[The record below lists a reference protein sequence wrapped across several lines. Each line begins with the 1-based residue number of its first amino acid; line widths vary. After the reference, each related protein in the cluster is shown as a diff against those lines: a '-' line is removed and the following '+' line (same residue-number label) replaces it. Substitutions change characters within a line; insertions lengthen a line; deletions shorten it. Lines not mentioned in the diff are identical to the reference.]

1 MIPARRQVMN
11 SLMIA
16 ASLYLPFSLFPLP
29 CLLLDS
35 LSPDADELA
44 ALPPGEYD
52 PEVLFQHLM
61 KIADDSFEAAA
72 REREAITAATWPQ
85 RRAALRARIMEMIGP
100 FPERTPLNPRLIGQV
115 ERDGYTIEKILFESR
130 PGFYVTANLYLPK
143 ARPGQVPGILFPCG
157 HSSNGKAEGRYQQ
170 ACQGLVKKGYAVLI
184 YDPLG
189 QGERSQYLD
198 RAAGENTLAI
208 GTTQHC
214 YDGIRLELIGYN
226 LANFRIWDGLRA
238 LDYLCSRPE
247 VDPARIGVTGN
258 SGGGTLTT
266 YIAALDDRVRAAVPG
281 CYITTF
287 RHRFLS
293 RIPADPEQ
301 NFVPTVKY
309 GIDHV
314 DLLSLRAPD
323 PVMIASAIRDFFPIE
338 GARETYRLLR
348 EIYRKLGVE
357 ERVGMVEA
365 DEPHGFSQ
373 PLREGMYGWFNRWLG
388 QPGEAAEPPG
398 TVEPDAVLQV
408 TPRGQVLWDLGG
420 VTVHEQTRAL
430 AGTVRPA
437 EPDLSTEEAV
447 REYQA
452 RIRADLRRVLGWEG
466 NGPRAVSP
474 LRPRTVG
481 RLEGDAYGVEKVVF
495 ESWPGLPIPGL
506 LFLPLNGVTGQAI
519 VSVAEFGK
527 ATEAAPD
534 GPVAALARAGNLV
547 LTIDV
552 RGVGET
558 RSAVGRED
566 YYQIYGTETDL
577 NFLSWMIGRPLLG
590 MRVMD
595 VLSAVGYVRTR
606 PEAAGRPLTVR
617 GEGLGGLIALFAA
630 ALEETLE
637 GAETHALLVSY
648 QALLETPVPRFHPN
662 AYLPRVLCHF
672 DLPDVA
678 AAVAPRP
685 LTLKGMVDP
694 GRQPLPV
701 EQGRTIY
708 RRTVDVY
715 ERLGAVGA
723 FRIQ

>member
-1 MIPARRQVMN
+1 MIT
-11 SLMIA
+11 
-16 ASLYLPFSLFPLP
+16 ASLYLQFSLFPGPFSLLSSEAEAVAVLP
-29 CLLLDS
+29 L
-35 LSPDADELA
+35 
-44 ALPPGEYD
+44 GEYD
-52 PEVLFQHLM
+52 SEVLFQHLM
-61 KIADDSFEAAA
+61 RIAEVQFAAAA
-72 REREAITAATWPQ
+72 REREAITAESWPQ

-100 FPERTPLNPRLIGQV
+100 FPERMPLNPRRVGQV
-115 ERDGYTIEKILFESR
+115 EREGYTIEKVLFESR
-130 PGFYVTANLYLPK
+130 PGFYVTANFYLPA
-143 ARPGQVPGILFPCG
+143 ARSGRVPGILFPCG

-170 ACQGLVKKGYAVLI
+170 ACQGLVKKGYAVFI

-189 QGERSQYLD
+189 QGERSQYVD
-198 RAAGENTLAI
+198 RTTGENTLAV

-226 LANFRIWDGLRA
+226 LANFRIWDGIRA

-293 RIPADPEQ
+293 RVPADPEQ

-323 PVMIASAIRDFFPIE
+323 PVMVASAARDFFPIE

-365 DEPHGFSQ
+365 DEPHGFSR

-388 QPGEAAEPPG
+388 QPGEAAEPP
-398 TVEPDAVLQV
+398 VEIEPDEVLQV
-408 TPRGQVLWDLGG
+408 TPRGQVLLDLGG
-420 VTVHEQTRAL
+420 VTVHEQTQAL
-430 AGTVRPA
+430 TEAVRPTLPA
-437 EPDLSTEEAV
+437 LSTAEAV

-452 RIRADLRRVLGWEG
+452 RLRTALREILGWEG
-466 NGPRAVSP
+466 NKGPVAP
-474 LRPRTVG
+474 LHPRTVG
-481 RLEGDAYGVEKVVF
+481 QLEGDGYVIEKVVF
-495 ESWPGLPIPGL
+495 ESEPGLPIPAL
-506 LFLPLNGVTGQAI
+506 LFRPREGITGQAV

-527 ATEAAPD
+527 ATEAAAD
-534 GPVAALARAGNLV
+534 GPVAALARSGNLV
-547 LTIDV
+547 LSIDV

-566 YYQIYGTETDL
+566 YYQICGTETDL
-577 NFLSWMIGRPLLG
+577 NFISWMIGRPLLG
-590 MRVMD
+590 MRVWD
-595 VLSAVGYVRTR
+595 VLSAANYLRAR
-606 PEAAGRPLTVR
+606 PEAAGRPLRVR
-617 GEGLGGLIALFAA
+617 GEGLGGLLALFAA
-630 ALEETLE
+630 ALEESI
-637 GAETHALLVSY
+637 AEVETQAMLVSY

-662 AYLPRVLCHF
+662 AYLPRLLRSF
-672 DLPDVA
+672 DLPEVA

-685 LTLKGMVDP
+685 LTLQGTVDAC
-694 GRQPLPV
+694 RETLPV
-701 EQGRTIY
+701 ERVEALYWRTAEAY
-708 RRTVDVY
+708 Q
-715 ERLGAVGA
+715 RLGALQA
-723 FRIQ
+723 LRIR